1 MTDDPPADPE
11 TISRD
16 NPDNAP
22 PAPPEKMGLSF
33 YAAVAFIGLLVLM
46 IVFLNEPAVRAN
58 AGRVMTQTNWTL
70 QSYTDV
76 TGIHIPVISG
86 SNVTARFDRDGRV
99 TGTAGCNGNSA
110 AFETLDYS
118 INISGIS
125 STKMFC
131 QGPGVME
138 QESAFLTDLTR
149 VSLFRVSESSL
160 KFYDAAGKTVLVFGP
175 A

>member
-1 MTDDPPADPE
+1 
-11 TISRD
+11 
-16 NPDNAP
+16 
-22 PAPPEKMGLSF
+22 MGLSF

-99 TGTAGCNGNSA
+99 TGSAGCNGYSA

-118 INISGIS
+118 INISGTS